1 MSNRL
6 PLLLVCQQYA
16 FYQESPLSDID
27 VNTSWQT
34 ASPHRSR
41 RPLPHP
47 PVNNE
52 NQLPLLEYG
61 DARIGTRT
69 VLCTLCSQYV
79 KHGYDVGG
87 NPMDQHQKGSK
98 CRVTSCSLPADPIQ
112 ASAKFLPVTPNP
124 YASSANTHCQGA
136 EYKWDVGYILD
147 TYPLP
152 IHRARSR
159 RSFASDLSVVEIDLI
174 RAWSHERPGKKPID
188 RLSRSQLEE
197 KMEVVCRKLQTEQTK
212 TLNTN
217 KYLARARKR
226 NNAYRLLLDSIST
239 NDIPGLPRLL
249 CTAKTEGWSPS
260 KTMSKVSL
268 AKQGKYRPRNYT
280 DLDMDLAILIYE
292 LGGDAALYALNK
304 SPVSLPSRHT
314 IADKRREI
322 NLRITVGDVKLLDI
336 MKNIEMLFNNIDV
349 GEHDKVL
356 HTLSQDE
363 IAGDERPCYLTE
375 TDEIAGLCEH
385 AAGALTTF
393 KMGSDLT
400 SVKAAVRVQAIKDG
414 RRLRGMLPRTMA
426 QNPSY

>member
-1 MSNRL
+1 PPS
-6 PLLLVCQQYA
+6 PLL
-16 FYQESPLSDID
+16 
-27 VNTSWQT
+27 W
-34 ASPHRSR
+34 
-41 RPLPHP
+41 
-47 PVNNE
+47 
-52 NQLPLLEYG
+52 
-61 DARIGTRT
+61 
-69 VLCTLCSQYV
+69 
-79 KHGYDVGG
+79 
-87 NPMDQHQKGSK
+87 
-98 CRVTSCSLPADPIQ
+98 
-112 ASAKFLPVTPNP
+112 
-124 YASSANTHCQGA
+124 
-136 EYKWDVGYILD
+136 
-147 TYPLP
+147 
-152 IHRARSR
+152 
-159 RSFASDLSVVEIDLI
+159 
-174 RAWSHERPGKKPID
+174 
-188 RLSRSQLEE
+188 
-197 KMEVVCRKLQTEQTK
+197 
-212 TLNTN
+212 
-217 KYLARARKR
+217 
-226 NNAYRLLLDSIST
+226 
-239 NDIPGLPRLL
+239 

-260 KTMSKVSL
+260 KIMSKVSL

-400 SVKAAVRVQAIKDG
+400 SVKAAVQAIKDG
-414 RRLRGMLPRTMA
+414 RVHVGKEFSVAAIARHAPTDYGAKPVLLMPTCKHGSWEIAALNLQRLLAAWKLSPYGEQLHGPIKTIASDGAPDRRKALYLICM
-426 QNPSY
+426 